1 MTNEPPVKIDQDYL
15 LTKQY
20 KNDQNLRARI
30 RLHELFSVDRSDW
43 QRWVFD
49 HLIIPQQARV
59 LELGCGPGD
68 LWVRNLDRIPAGWQI
83 TLSDFSPGMLEKA
96 RASLQR
102 SDHPFA
108 YAQIDAQAIPY
119 ADGYFDAVI
128 ANHML
133 YHVPDRAQ
141 ALAEIRRVLKPG
153 GRFYAATNG
162 KDHMAEIKKLVLQF
176 DPEGGSLWKSFAIN
190 PFRVENGGAIIAQA
204 FDHVTLHVF
213 EDGNIGGLEVTQA
226 GPFVDYVLSTP
237 VGMTFDAEKIRRFT
251 AFVQQQIDE
260 RGSIHITK
268 ATGLFEAF

>member
-1 MTNEPPVKIDQDYL
+1 MPNEPAAKIDQDYL

-20 KNDQNLRARI
+20 QNEQNLRARI
-30 RLHELFSVDRSDW
+30 RLHELFSVDRVGW
-43 QRWVFD
+43 HRWVFD
-49 HLIIPQQARV
+49 HLIIPQQARG

-68 LWVRNLDRIPAGWQI
+68 LWVRNRDRIPVSWEI
-83 TLSDFSPGMLEKA
+83 TLSDFSPGMLEQA
-96 RASLQR
+96 RVNLQR
-102 SDHPFA
+102 SDHPFT

-119 ADGYFDAVI
+119 EDGYFDAVI

-133 YHVPDRAQ
+133 YHVPDRAK
-141 ALAEIRRVLKPG
+141 ALAEIRRVLKAG

-162 KDHMAEIKKLVLQF
+162 KAHMAEIKELVLQF
-176 DPEGGSLWKSFAIN
+176 DPDAGSLWKSFAIN
-190 PFRVENGGAIIAQA
+190 PFRLENGGALIAQS

-213 EDGNIGGLEVTQA
+213 EDRNAGGLEVTEA

-251 AFVQQQIDE
+251 AFIQQQIDE
-260 RGSIHITK
+260 RGAIHITK

>member
-20 KNDQNLRARI
+20 KNEQNLRARI

-68 LWVRNLDRIPAGWQI
+68 LWVRNLDRIPADWQI
-83 TLSDFSPGMLEKA
+83 TLSDFSPGMLEQA
-96 RASLQR
+96 RANLQR
-102 SDHPFA
+102 SNHPFT

-119 ADGYFDAVI
+119 EDGYFDTVI

-133 YHVPDRAQ
+133 YHVPDRARV
-141 ALAEIRRVLKPG
+141 LREIRLVLKPG

-162 KDHMAEIKKLVLQF
+162 KAHMAEIKSLVLRF
-176 DPEGGSLWKSFAIN
+176 DPDTGSLWKSFAIN
-190 PFRVENGGAIIAQA
+190 PFRVETGGAIIAQS
-204 FDHVTLHVF
+204 FDQVTLHTF
-213 EDGNIGGLEVTQA
+213 EDSNTGGLEVTEA

-237 VGMTFDAEKIRRFT
+237 VGMAFDAEKISRFT

-260 RGSIHITK
+260 RGAIHITK
-268 ATGLFEAF
+268 STGLFEAF